1 MMQLALANIVREG
14 NSMVKTGKELRRQMI
29 YAAAKDYQTWQDRR
43 RFWRRVSITCAAL
56 AVFFA
61 GVAVG
66 GALS

>member
-1 MMQLALANIVREG
+1 MQLALANIMREG
-14 NSMVKTGKELRRQMI
+14 NMMEKASKKLRASLLTG
-29 YAAAKDYQTWQDRR
+29 AAKDYQDWERQR
-43 RFWRRVSITCAAL
+43 RFWQRVSITCAVI

>member
-1 MMQLALANIVREG
+1 MALANIVREG
-14 NSMVKTGKELRRQMI
+14 NSMVKTGKELRKQLI
-29 YAAAKDYQTWQDRR
+29 LTAAQEYQDWNNRR

-66 GALS
+66 GAIS

>member
-1 MMQLALANIVREG
+1 M
-14 NSMVKTGKELRRQMI
+14 MVKTGRELRKSLI
-29 YAAAKDYQTWQDRR
+29 LNAAADYQIWNNRR

-66 GALS
+66 GAIS

>member
-1 MMQLALANIVREG
+1 MSSAFADIVREG
-14 NSMVKTGKELRRQMI
+14 NSMVKTGRELRKSLI
-29 YAAAKDYQTWQDRR
+29 LNAAADYQSWNNRR

-66 GALS
+66 GAIS

>member
-1 MMQLALANIVREG
+1 MQSALADIVREG
-14 NSMVKTGKELRRQMI
+14 NSMTQTGKELRKQMI
-29 YAAAKDYQTWQDRR
+29 FAAARDYQAWQDRR

>member
-1 MMQLALANIVREG
+1 LALANIVREG
-14 NSMVKTGKELRRQMI
+14 NSMVKTGKELRKQLI
-29 YAAAKDYQTWQDRR
+29 LTAAQEYQDWNNRR

-66 GALS
+66 GAIS

>member
-1 MMQLALANIVREG
+1 MQLALANIVREG
-14 NSMVKTGKELRRQMI
+14 NSMVKTGKELRKQLI
-29 YAAAKDYQTWQDRR
+29 LTAAQDYQDWENRR

-66 GALS
+66 GAIS

>member
-1 MMQLALANIVREG
+1 
-14 NSMVKTGKELRRQMI
+14 MVKTGKELRKELI
-29 YAAAKDYQTWQDRR
+29 LTAAQDYQDWNNRR

-66 GALS
+66 VAIS

>member
-1 MMQLALANIVREG
+1 MTQ
-14 NSMVKTGKELRRQMI
+14 TGKELRQQMI
-29 YAAAKDYQTWQDRR
+29 LSAAKDYQDWNNRR

>member
-1 MMQLALANIVREG
+1 MD
-14 NSMVKTGKELRRQMI
+14 KTGKELRKQMI
-29 YAAAKDYQTWQDRR
+29 YAAARDYQTWQDRR

>member
-1 MMQLALANIVREG
+1 MTQ
-14 NSMVKTGKELRRQMI
+14 TGKELRKQMI
-29 YAAAKDYQTWQDRR
+29 FAAARDYQAWQDRR

>member
-1 MMQLALANIVREG
+1 MQLALANIVREG
-14 NSMVKTGKELRRQMI
+14 NSMVKTGKELRKQLI
-29 YAAAKDYQTWQDRR
+29 LTAAQDYQSWQDRR

>member
-1 MMQLALANIVREG
+1 MQLALANIVREG
-14 NSMVKTGKELRRQMI
+14 NSMVKTGKELRKQLI
-29 YAAAKDYQTWQDRR
+29 LTAAQEYQDWNNRR

-66 GALS
+66 GAIS

>member
-1 MMQLALANIVREG
+1 LALANIVREG
-14 NSMVKTGKELRRQMI
+14 NSMVKTGKELRKELI
-29 YAAAKDYQTWQDRR
+29 LTAAQDYQDWNNRR

-66 GALS
+66 GAIS

>member
-1 MMQLALANIVREG
+1 MQLALANIVREG
-14 NSMVKTGKELRRQMI
+14 NMMEKASKQLRASLLTG
-29 YAAAKDYQTWQDRR
+29 AAKDYQDWERQR
-43 RFWRRVSITCAAL
+43 RFWQRVAITCTVI

>member
-1 MMQLALANIVREG
+1 
-14 NSMVKTGKELRRQMI
+14 MVKTGKELRKQLI
-29 YAAAKDYQTWQDRR
+29 LTAARDYQDWNNRR

>member
-1 MMQLALANIVREG
+1 MALANIVREG
-14 NSMVKTGKELRRQMI
+14 NSMVKTGKQLRKQLI
-29 YAAAKDYQTWQDRR
+29 LTAAQDYQDWNNRR

-66 GALS
+66 GAIS

>member
-1 MMQLALANIVREG
+1 MALANIVREG
-14 NSMVKTGKELRRQMI
+14 NSMVKTGKELRKELI
-29 YAAAKDYQTWQDRR
+29 LTAAQDYQDWNNRR

-66 GALS
+66 GAIS

>member
-1 MMQLALANIVREG
+1 MALANIVREG
-14 NSMVKTGKELRRQMI
+14 NSMVKTGKELRKQLI
-29 YAAAKDYQTWQDRR
+29 LTAAQDYQDWNNRR

-66 GALS
+66 GAIS

>member
-1 MMQLALANIVREG
+1 MQSALADIVREG
-14 NSMVKTGKELRRQMI
+14 NNMVKTGRELRKSLI
-29 YAAAKDYQTWQDRR
+29 LDAAADYQSWNNRR

-66 GALS
+66 GAIS

>member
-1 MMQLALANIVREG
+1 MTN
-14 NSMVKTGKELRRQMI
+14 TGKELRRQMI
-29 YAAAKDYQTWQDRR
+29 YAAAQDYQHWQDRK
-43 RFWRRVSITCAAL
+43 RFWRRVSIISAIL